1 MDCPVRAA
9 EHDAF
14 PSNDDCS
21 PEQSQIKPSSS
32 SPHGPGE
39 PGPAVATDSADLDP
53 RTGELEYFRSLP
65 EQDLEELYPHGIRP
79 PANLGPLTPY
89 DRYDQ
94 FHQALLH
101 LAAGV
106 SLHDVMRIGDF
117 DIDGNQFVTHMAVFC
132 VKSLGYTDL
141 GLSRLGIQLLG
152 RGCADADAEEG
163 GNLSQSSSTEGISI
177 LPRNNENKEQEDTVE
192 ETTYRQRQGRGVEQG
207 DTMEAIAESVTPGG
221 TVSPE
226 NDPPNERVEKH
237 NMSSF
242 RMCGLRVDLSTCFWF
257 LLIACLKYAVA
268 ILIVWFLDHLVSI

>member
-1 MDCPVRAA
+1 MDSPVRAA
-9 EHDAF
+9 EHDF
-14 PSNDDCS
+14 LPSNEDCS
-21 PEQSQIKPSSS
+21 PEEPFIKPSSPN
-32 SPHGPGE
+32 PHGAGE

-53 RTGELEYFRSLP
+53 RTEELEYFRSLP

-117 DIDGNQFVTHMAVFC
+117 DIDENQFVTHMAVFC
-132 VKSLGYTDL
+132 AMSLGYTDQD
-141 GLSRLGIQLLG
+141 LSRLGVQLLG
-152 RGCADADAEEG
+152 RACVGADEG
-163 GNLSQSSSTEGISI
+163 QNLSHSSSTEGISI
-177 LPRNNENKEQEDTVE
+177 LPANNEDKEQDDSVE
-192 ETTYRQRQGRGVEQG
+192 ETSYRRRQGHGVEQG
-207 DTMEAIAESVTPGG
+207 DIMEAIAESVTPRG
-221 TVSPE
+221 TALSK

-237 NMSSF
+237 KMSSF
-242 RMCGLRVDLSTCFWF
+242 RMCDLRVDLSTFFWF
-257 LLIACLKYAVA
+257 LLSACLKYAVA